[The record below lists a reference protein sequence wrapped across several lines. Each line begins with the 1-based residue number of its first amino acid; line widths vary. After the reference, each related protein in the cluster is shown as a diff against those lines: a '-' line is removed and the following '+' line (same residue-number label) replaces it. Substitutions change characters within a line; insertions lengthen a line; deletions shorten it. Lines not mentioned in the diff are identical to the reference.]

1 MPSNCNISTHPRRIT
16 TFLSENRTSKPFEK
30 YGIMDLMKKSFLDR
44 IIIVLCRPEGSMNI
58 GAVCR
63 AMENMGL
70 SRLSLVGDLSGIDD
84 EKVRMMAIHAL
95 PLYKKALRFERL
107 EDAVVETV
115 IAAGITRRRGKNRKR
130 VSWLPEEMA
139 HRAAETAEG
148 DIALIFGNEQNGL
161 NDEELAACS
170 EACHIPSHPDNPS
183 LNLSHAVQIMSYAMY
198 RESAGE
204 RVGRCSS
211 VPLERINSLTETV
224 DAGLKEA
231 GYYDKPDRFRTS
243 QFFRDIFARARL
255 TASEADH
262 LEKVFQR
269 FRVRLGEKKE

>member
-1 MPSNCNISTHPRRIT
+1 
-16 TFLSENRTSKPFEK
+16 
-30 YGIMDLMKKSFLDR
+30 
-44 IIIVLCRPEGSMNI
+44 MNI

-70 SRLSLVGDLSGIDD
+70 SRLALVGDLSGIDD

-95 PLYKKALRFERL
+95 PIYEKALRYETL
-107 EDAVVETV
+107 EDAVATTV

-139 HRAAETAEG
+139 RRAGETAEG

-183 LNLSHAVQIMSYAMY
+183 LNLSHAVQIMAYALY

-204 RVGRCSS
+204 RVGRCAS
-211 VPLERINSLTETV
+211 VPLERINALSETV
-224 DAGLKEA
+224 DAALKET

-255 TASEADH
+255 TNREADH

-269 FRVRLGEKKE
+269 FRVRLEDRNK

>member
-1 MPSNCNISTHPRRIT
+1 MER
-16 TFLSENRTSKPFEK
+16 
-30 YGIMDLMKKSFLDR
+30 SFLDR

-70 SRLSLVGDLSGIDD
+70 SRLALVGDLSCIDD

-95 PLYKKALRFERL
+95 PIYEEALRCERL
-107 EDAVVETV
+107 EDVTENTV

-130 VSWLPEEMA
+130 VSWLPEEFA
-139 HRAAETAEG
+139 ERAADMAEG
-148 DIALIFGNEQNGL
+148 DVALVFGNEQNGL

-183 LNLSHAVQIMSYAMY
+183 LNLSHAVQIMAYALY
-198 RESAGE
+198 REAAGE
-204 RVGRCSS
+204 RVGRCSA
-211 VPLERINSLTETV
+211 VPLERINGLTETV
-224 DAGLKEA
+224 DASLREA

-255 TASEADH
+255 TSREADH

-269 FRVRLGEKKE
+269 FRIRLGERKE